1 MSANDNGPD
10 SGDDPRLEKIEPS
23 LPRVNQDVEK
33 EDADSGALHPSVY
46 VDLDLAELKR
56 HSVQQMDPRLA
67 RIPIPRASHSMAS
80 SLCDGNDA
88 DYGANND
95 APRWTKERI
104 VYSLSLICGNLTYLY
119 LSVAFIQMLK
129 ATTPVAVLVTGWF
142 FGVQKPNMRVLF
154 NVSFI
159 VIGVVLASFGEI
171 KFVMLGFLFQ
181 CGGIMFEAVRL
192 VMVQR
197 LLNSPDSK
205 MDPLVSL
212 YYFAPVC
219 TVFNGL
225 IALAWEVPK
234 VSMAEVHKVGLH
246 NFALNAMVAFALN
259 VSVVFLIGK
268 TSSLVLTLCG
278 VLKDILLVAASM
290 MIWGTIVTPLQFIG
304 YAIALGGL
312 VYYKL
317 GGEQVRTHLEMASQR
332 WRSMSSRRPFLWRLL
347 MFIIAFCIVYALVD
361 VLAPS
366 YAPKYGPERVSA
378 AYLAAKERYR
388 NGAADIPNDGRV

>member
-1 MSANDNGPD
+1 M
-10 SGDDPRLEKIEPS
+10 
-23 LPRVNQDVEK
+23 
-33 EDADSGALHPSVY
+33 
-46 VDLDLAELKR
+46 
-56 HSVQQMDPRLA
+56 
-67 RIPIPRASHSMAS
+67 
-80 SLCDGNDA
+80 
-88 DYGANND
+88 
-95 APRWTKERI
+95 
-104 VYSLSLICGNLTYLY
+104 
-119 LSVAFIQMLK
+119 
-129 ATTPVAVLVTGWF
+129 AVLVTGWF

-159 VIGVVLASFGEI
+159 VIGVILASFGEI

-317 GGEQVRTHLEMASQR
+317 GGEQVRTHLEMAHQR
-332 WRSMSSRRPFLWRLL
+332 WRSISSRRPFLWRIL
-347 MFIIAFCIVYALVD
+347 MFIVAFCIVYMLVD

-366 YAPKYGPERVSA
+366 YSPKYDPERVSA
-378 AYLAAKERYR
+378 AYLAAKERYK
-388 NGAADIPNDGRV
+388 NGGANIPNDN

>member
-1 MSANDNGPD
+1 M
-10 SGDDPRLEKIEPS
+10 
-23 LPRVNQDVEK
+23 
-33 EDADSGALHPSVY
+33 
-46 VDLDLAELKR
+46 
-56 HSVQQMDPRLA
+56 
-67 RIPIPRASHSMAS
+67 
-80 SLCDGNDA
+80 
-88 DYGANND
+88 
-95 APRWTKERI
+95 
-104 VYSLSLICGNLTYLY
+104 
-119 LSVAFIQMLK
+119 
-129 ATTPVAVLVTGWF
+129 AVLVTGWF

-159 VIGVVLASFGEI
+159 VIGVILASFGEI

-234 VSMAEVHKVGLH
+234 VSMVEVHKVGLH

-317 GGEQVRTHLEMASQR
+317 GGEQVRTHLEMAHQR
-332 WRSMSSRRPFLWRLL
+332 WRSMSSRRPFLWRVL
-347 MFIIAFCIVYALVD
+347 MFIVAFCIVYMLVD

-366 YAPKYGPERVSA
+366 YAPKYDPERVSA
-378 AYLAAKERYR
+378 AYLAAKERYK
-388 NGAADIPNDGRV
+388 NGGANIPNDN

>member
-1 MSANDNGPD
+1 M
-10 SGDDPRLEKIEPS
+10 
-23 LPRVNQDVEK
+23 
-33 EDADSGALHPSVY
+33 
-46 VDLDLAELKR
+46 
-56 HSVQQMDPRLA
+56 
-67 RIPIPRASHSMAS
+67 
-80 SLCDGNDA
+80 
-88 DYGANND
+88 
-95 APRWTKERI
+95 
-104 VYSLSLICGNLTYLY
+104 
-119 LSVAFIQMLK
+119 
-129 ATTPVAVLVTGWF
+129 AVLVTGWF

-234 VSMAEVHKVGLH
+234 VSMTEVHKVGLH

-317 GGEQVRTHLEMASQR
+317 GGEQVRMHLEAAGQR
-332 WRSMSSRRPFLWRLL
+332 WRSMSSRRPFLWRML
-347 MFIIAFCIVYALVD
+347 MFIIAFCIVYAFVD
-361 VLAPS
+361 TLAPS
-366 YAPKYGPERVSA
+366 YAPKYDSERVSA
-378 AYLAAKERYR
+378 AYLAAKERYK
-388 NGAADIPNDGRV
+388 NGGANISNED

>member
-1 MSANDNGPD
+1 MSADNRAPD

-33 EDADSGALHPSVY
+33 EDTDSPALHPAVY
-46 VDLDLAELKR
+46 V
-56 HSVQQMDPRLA
+56 V
-67 RIPIPRASHSMAS
+67 IWI
-80 SLCDGNDA
+80 
-88 DYGANND
+88 
-95 APRWTKERI
+95 
-104 VYSLSLICGNLTYLY
+104 SLSSSVILFNKWILDSQEFRYPVLLTAWHLFFATVMTQIMARTTS
-119 LSVAFIQMLK
+119 LLDGRKNVRMNTRIVAFIQMLK

-171 KFVMLGFLFQ
+171 KFVMIGFLFQ

-234 VSMAEVHKVGLH
+234 VTMPEIHKVGLH

-317 GGEQVRTHLEMASQR
+317 GGEQVRTHMEAASQR
-332 WRSMSSRRPFLWRLL
+332 WRSMSSRRPLLWRVF
-347 MFIIAFCIVYALVD
+347 MFIVAFCVVYMLVG

-366 YAPKYGPERVSA
+366 YAPKYDPEVVSA
-378 AYLAAKERYR
+378 AYMAAKERYK
-388 NGAADIPNDGRV
+388 NGGANIPKDD

>member
-1 MSANDNGPD
+1 MSADNRAPD

-33 EDADSGALHPSVY
+33 EDTDSPALHPAVY
-46 VDLDLAELKR
+46 V
-56 HSVQQMDPRLA
+56 V
-67 RIPIPRASHSMAS
+67 IWI
-80 SLCDGNDA
+80 
-88 DYGANND
+88 
-95 APRWTKERI
+95 
-104 VYSLSLICGNLTYLY
+104 SLSSSVILFNKWILDSQEFRYPVLLTAWHLFFATVMTQIMARTTS
-119 LSVAFIQMLK
+119 LLDGRKNVRMNTRIVAFIQMLK

-171 KFVMLGFLFQ
+171 KFVMIGFLFQ

-234 VSMAEVHKVGLH
+234 VTMPEIHKVGLH

-317 GGEQVRTHLEMASQR
+317 GGEQVRTHMEAASQR
-332 WRSMSSRRPFLWRLL
+332 WRSMSSRRPLLWRVF
-347 MFIIAFCIVYALVD
+347 MFIVAFCVVYMLVG

-366 YAPKYGPERVSA
+366 YTPKYDPEAVSA
-378 AYLAAKERYR
+378 AYMAAKERYK
-388 NGAADIPNDGRV
+388 NGGANIPKDD